1 MCYWA
6 QGHYCLELMLEH
18 NCGRKKVNTCICI
31 LWGCYTALQASEW
44 LSTALRGRRLCCT
57 TVDQTNF
64 GFPLAFL
71 CISAGVQ
78 ENDRRQWS
86 CFTDGKHR
94 RNNDTNDVQHVV
106 ACSKLLF
113 CKIVAHLFRSSVHF
127 STDAMAT
134 TTSYACAMFLT
145 FLSRSSYSAS
155 FNTPDLYLLG
165 RSRTGAGG

>member
-6 QGHYCLELMLEH
+6 QGHYYLELMLEH

-31 LWGCYTALQASEW
+31 LWGWNTALQASEW
-44 LSTALRGRRLCCT
+44 LSTALRARRLCRT

-64 GFPLAFL
+64 RFPVAFL

-94 RNNDTNDVQHVV
+94 RNNDTNDIQHVV
-106 ACSKLLF
+106 ACSKLIF
-113 CKIVAHLFRSSVHF
+113 SKIVAHLFRSSVHF
-127 STDAMAT
+127 STGAMAT
-134 TTSYACAMFLT
+134 ND
-145 FLSRSSYSAS
+145 RIV
-155 FNTPDLYLLG
+155 
-165 RSRTGAGG
+165 RSRDVSHVLVKIFIFRLVQYSRLVLAGGK